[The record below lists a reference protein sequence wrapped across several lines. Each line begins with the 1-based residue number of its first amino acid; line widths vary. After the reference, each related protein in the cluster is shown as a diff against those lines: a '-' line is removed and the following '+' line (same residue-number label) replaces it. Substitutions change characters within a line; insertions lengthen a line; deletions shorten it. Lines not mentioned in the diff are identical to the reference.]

1 MATVMLDRQCRSAL
15 HCSGSAPGTPFTT
28 NLSVLYNRAAS
39 DNARCRLGQQRE
51 GCSRVLDVAMWP
63 VIRNSD
69 VTHEPGSTD
78 RLAMQ
83 PVQDRSSHGTLTLAS
98 QQLNRAYTILNR
110 LHFYDFYCV
119 SLYFLLRFI
128 VLFTYSNLP
137 VCLYVCMSLCVCVW
151 AMLPDSNKMMMM
163 MICMIHKKAW

>member
-1 MATVMLDRQCRSAL
+1 MPWLFTFVDIRLLPVLLNTESGYSMGYRWTQPTKRPSELNCIAAQPEEDRAMATVMLDRQCRSAL

-51 GCSRVLDVAMWP
+51 GCSRVLDVAVWP

-98 QQLNRAYTILNR
+98 
-110 LHFYDFYCV
+110 
-119 SLYFLLRFI
+119 
-128 VLFTYSNLP
+128 
-137 VCLYVCMSLCVCVW
+137 
-151 AMLPDSNKMMMM
+151 
-163 MICMIHKKAW
+163 

>member
-15 HCSGSAPGTPFTT
+15 HSSGSAPGTPFTT

-39 DNARCRLGQQRE
+39 DNARRRLGQQRE

-98 QQLNRAYTILNR
+98 
-110 LHFYDFYCV
+110 
-119 SLYFLLRFI
+119 
-128 VLFTYSNLP
+128 
-137 VCLYVCMSLCVCVW
+137 
-151 AMLPDSNKMMMM
+151 
-163 MICMIHKKAW
+163 